1 MMRKQRMA
9 KTYIRCPCA
18 GTYASDGRPSPAR
31 GFQSRHDTSGA
42 STMKPCALLVALLV
56 MSGTA
61 RAAECLSLPQA
72 RAAHPGKY
80 VSYRLDHGRKCW
92 GNNGPLQR
100 TIARH
105 RAPPPLQTS
114 VPVPRSTVLWPALSL
129 TATPVDAALFTT
141 EPATAWPRL
150 LDIDDVTAEPLAD
163 CCWPPLD
170 EPPFRERWTALP
182 SNWFELIGG
191 MK

>member
-1 MMRKQRMA
+1 MA

-31 GFQSRHDTSGA
+31 GFQSRHDISGA

-56 MSGTA
+56 MSGSA
-61 RAAECLSLPQA
+61 RAADCLSLPQA

-80 VSYRLDHGRKCW
+80 LTYRIDRGKQCWNDHGPIHRS
-92 GNNGPLQR
+92 
-100 TIARH
+100 AVRH
-105 RAPPPLQTS
+105 RDPPPLQTS

-129 TATPVDAALFTT
+129 TATPVDAVLLTP

-150 LDIDDVTAEPLAD
+150 LDIDEITAGSPLAE

-170 EPPFRERWTALP
+170 EPPFTDRWFALP
-182 SNWFELIGG
+182 SNWFAVVVGH
-191 MK
+191 